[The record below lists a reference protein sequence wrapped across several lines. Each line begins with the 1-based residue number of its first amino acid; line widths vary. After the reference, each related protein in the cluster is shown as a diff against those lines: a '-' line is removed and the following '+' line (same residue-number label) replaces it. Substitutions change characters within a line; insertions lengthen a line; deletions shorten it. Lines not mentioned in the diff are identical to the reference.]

1 VELLGYIRRRAS
13 SVVTSD
19 RRENNEKAQGS
30 EAARC
35 TQGASSRW
43 QAQEKNN
50 TPVVRSEDRNNSEPQ
65 KSATNLS
72 QSPLEMRFE
81 KFGSPSGIIH
91 RQPRAITNQVPPN
104 RVALISPLM
113 SQCNYRAAGGREWL

>member
-1 VELLGYIRRRAS
+1 LFLSAVSWSRKNRDFALWNYLDIFGEELLQLLQVI
-13 SVVTSD
+13 
-19 RRENNEKAQGS
+19 EEKTMKKLK
-30 EAARC
+30 EVRP
-35 TQGASSRW
+35 QGASSRW

-91 RQPRAITNQVPPN
+91 R
-104 RVALISPLM
+104 
-113 SQCNYRAAGGREWL
+113 